1 MLDKIFVIFLQ
12 KILIMISSSIK
23 EILPKVQAFFS
34 TQPVI
39 YRAWIFGSCAKGT
52 ETDLSDVDLLVD
64 YDRKNYRISLFTL
77 GGIIRKLELIFNRNI
92 DLVENGFLI
101 PEAQASANSEKIVIY
116 ERKKFV
122 THKGSSIF

>member
-1 MLDKIFVIFLQ
+1 MQ

-39 YRAWIFGSCAKGT
+39 HRAWIFGSCAKGT

-101 PEAQASANSEKIVIY
+101 PEAEASANSEKILIY
-116 ERKKFV
+116 EREN
-122 THKGSSIF
+122 S